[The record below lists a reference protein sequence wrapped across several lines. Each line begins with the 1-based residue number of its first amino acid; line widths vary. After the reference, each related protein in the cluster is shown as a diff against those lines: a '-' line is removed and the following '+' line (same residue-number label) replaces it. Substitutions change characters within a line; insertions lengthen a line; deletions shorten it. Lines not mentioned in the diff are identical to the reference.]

1 MENKEK
7 VNKKIKELTELI
19 KIIREEN
26 NDSLIIDK
34 KGNIY
39 KISKSD
45 YFLLKIIL
53 KVKDYDSIK
62 RLLKSKFNKEK
73 DFDMFIDDFLNR
85 YINTLNSEKKMSNLS
100 NKKEEINFFE
110 KNNTLKTPLVVS
122 LQLLETCNLK
132 CRHCYTMASNDKKT
146 VLDLNLAKSVVEQ
159 LHELKVFR
167 LGLTGG
173 ETLLYKNIEEIIK
186 LASKYKIIT
195 TITTNGILLT
205 EEKAKKLKQAG
216 LNHIHVSIDG
226 DKNIHNNIRGSNKS
240 FDKAIEAIEIC
251 KKVGIKVEIN
261 YTLMKSNIECFDNMI
276 RLAKKYNIQINVR
289 RLIPTG
295 RGKEDLKDLLNY
307 NECEEILNKIIDN
320 SYNNIKLDYCF
331 FNKNQYRGNCKTNN
345 KCILTINSEGNV
357 YTCPYLQYDEFIIG
371 NIKENSI
378 KSIYTKVK
386 DSKLVNFDKNNLKK
400 PCNTCEMFNE
410 CYGGWRAH
418 AYILYNDLYDL
429 DIQCEKCY
437 KEKYINE
444 RKK

>member
-1 MENKEK
+1 
-7 VNKKIKELTELI
+7 
-19 KIIREEN
+19 
-26 NDSLIIDK
+26 
-34 KGNIY
+34 
-39 KISKSD
+39 
-45 YFLLKIIL
+45 
-53 KVKDYDSIK
+53 
-62 RLLKSKFNKEK
+62 
-73 DFDMFIDDFLNR
+73 
-85 YINTLNSEKKMSNLS
+85 
-100 NKKEEINFFE
+100 
-110 KNNTLKTPLVVS
+110 
-122 LQLLETCNLK
+122 
-132 CRHCYTMASNDKKT
+132 
-146 VLDLNLAKSVVEQ
+146 
-159 LHELKVFR
+159 
-167 LGLTGG
+167 
-173 ETLLYKNIEEIIK
+173 
-186 LASKYKIIT
+186 
-195 TITTNGILLT
+195 
-205 EEKAKKLKQAG
+205 
-216 LNHIHVSIDG
+216 
-226 DKNIHNNIRGSNKS
+226 
-240 FDKAIEAIEIC
+240 
-251 KKVGIKVEIN
+251 
-261 YTLMKSNIECFDNMI
+261 MI

-410 CYGGWRAH
+410 CYGGCRAN